1 MSKIKV
7 GFIGVGLM
15 GLPMVEN
22 IAKNNYPL
30 SIWNRS
36 KKNLKKIKNKK
47 INICKN
53 LIDIPSQSQVII
65 MMLSNDKVC
74 LDIAKEIS

>member
-15 GLPMVEN
+15 GLPMVQN

-47 INICKN
+47 INI
-53 LIDIPSQSQVII
+53 
-65 MMLSNDKVC
+65 
-74 LDIAKEIS
+74 